1 MLLKLVKPESNI
13 FDKKSAF
20 SSPIRAH
27 HSTRDTP
34 YQYKREPMTPDEAFY
49 ININHARSAAAHSHF
64 ERKPWL
70 LVFCAQAKRLK

>member
-1 MLLKLVKPESNI
+1 M
-13 FDKKSAF
+13 
-20 SSPIRAH
+20 
-27 HSTRDTP
+27 P